1 MAGLEKWVVNAS
13 PLICLGKMGR
23 LDWLGQLA
31 TEIVIPSGVA
41 REIESGPSDDTARQ
55 WLQAA
60 GAPIVRAVDHVD
72 AEIAAW
78 DLGAGESAVLTW
90 ARGHPGYTAILDD
103 RAARRCAD
111 VFDVAVCGTVGI
123 LMRARR
129 GNLLPKLSVALDDA
143 AKAGLYVSPAVRR
156 EALRLVGE

>member
-1 MAGLEKWVVNAS
+1 MAGPEKWVVNAS
-13 PLICLGKMGR
+13 PLICLGKLGHLGW
-23 LDWLGQLA
+23 LDRLA

-41 REIESGPSDDTARQ
+41 HEIGNGPADDAARR
-55 WLQAA
+55 WLEAV
-60 GAPIVRAVDHVD
+60 GAPHMRAVDQIDV
-72 AEIAAW
+72 EIAAW

-90 ARGHPGYTAILDD
+90 ARGHPGFTAILDD

-123 LMRARR
+123 LMRAKRE
-129 GNLLPKLSVALDDA
+129 KLTSSLAAALDAA

>member
-1 MAGLEKWVVNAS
+1 MAGSEVWVVNAS

-23 LDWLGQLA
+23 LGWLDQLA
-31 TEIVIPSGVA
+31 AEIVIPSGVA
-41 REIESGPSDDTARQ
+41 REIEIGPADDGARQ
-55 WLQAA
+55 WLQSEGAA
-60 GAPIVRAVDHVD
+60 RVRGVEQVD

-90 ARGHPGYTAILDD
+90 ARRHAGSIAILDD

-111 VFDVAVCGTVGI
+111 VFDLPVCGTIGV
-123 LMRARR
+123 LMRAKRADLVS
-129 GNLLPKLSVALDDA
+129 NLAEVLDA
-143 AKAGLYVSPAVRR
+143 AVKAGLYLSPAVRR

>member
-1 MAGLEKWVVNAS
+1 MVGPDKWVVNAS
-13 PLICLGKMGR
+13 PLICLGKLGH
-23 LDWLGQLA
+23 LDWLDQL
-31 TEIVIPSGVA
+31 TNELVIPFTVA
-41 REIESGPSDDTARQ
+41 REIENGPPEDAARR
-55 WLQAA
+55 WLETA
-60 GAPIVRAVDHVD
+60 GALHVRAMDRID
-72 AEIAAW
+72 SEIAAW

-90 ARGHPGYTAILDD
+90 ARCHPGFSAILDD

-123 LMRARR
+123 LMRAKRAE
-129 GNLLPKLSVALDDA
+129 LTPSLASVLDAA